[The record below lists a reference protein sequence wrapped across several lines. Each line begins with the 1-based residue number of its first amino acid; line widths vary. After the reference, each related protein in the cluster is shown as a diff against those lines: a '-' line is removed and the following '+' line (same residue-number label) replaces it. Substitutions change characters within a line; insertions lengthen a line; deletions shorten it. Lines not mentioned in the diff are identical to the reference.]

1 MPLKKGSSQNTI
13 SKNIAE
19 LIRSGYSREQ
29 AAAIA
34 YSKAAKDSNSAR
46 VVDLNGWAEIK
57 GNPLSKVGVFP
68 YFGKQ
73 IHPDL
78 DPDKVYNVYRPEE
91 ELSNPDC
98 IDSFKLLP
106 WIDEH
111 TMLGSEDDGFVPAE
125 RKGVE
130 GIIGEDVYFEDGYLK
145 GNLKVFS
152 EKLAQRIED
161 GKKELSIGYRCL
173 YDIENGTYNGQSYDA
188 IQRNIRGNHVAL
200 VTEGRA
206 GPDVAVLDH
215 FKFTLDSRGLV
226 MPKDEMNEKEKES
239 KDEGEALTLES
250 LAAQVKAIAEAVAEL
265 KAGMSKTEDEDKDE
279 KKDDE
284 SKSEAK
290 DEDETEEPSEGM
302 DEKIKSL
309 TNDIKELRSAG
320 TKTLM
325 REIAQRDALAKQLS
339 NHIGVFDHADK
350 TLDEVAKYGVEKLKL
365 SCKPGHEE
373 AVLNGFLAAKKA
385 NTVVVVQD
393 SKPASS
399 QISAYLNG
407 GAV

>member
-1 MPLKKGSSQNTI
+1 MPLKKGSSQKTI
-13 SKNIAE
+13 STNVSE

-29 AAAIA
+29 ATAIA

-46 VVDLNGWAEIK
+46 VFDLNGWTEIK

-68 YFGKQ
+68 YHGRQ
-73 IHPDL
+73 IHPGL
-78 DPDKVYNVYRPEE
+78 DPDKIYNVYRPEE
-91 ELSNPDC
+91 ELSDPDC

-111 TMLGSEDDGFVPAE
+111 TMLGSEGDGFIPAE
-125 RKGVE
+125 RKGIE
-130 GIIGEDVYFEDGYLK
+130 GIIGEDVYFKDGYLK

-188 IQRNIRGNHVAL
+188 IQRSIRGNHVAL
-200 VTEGRA
+200 VTEGRS

-226 MPKDEMNEKEKES
+226 MPDEIKEKE
-239 KDEGEALTLES
+239 EGAVVESGALTLES

-265 KAGMSKTEDEDKDE
+265 KANKLENEGTDGKE
-279 KKDDE
+279 E
-284 SKSEAK
+284 SESESEVK
-290 DEDETEEPSEGM
+290 DEDEELSEGM

-309 TNDIKELRSAG
+309 TRDIKELKSAG

-350 TLDEVAKYGVEKLKL
+350 TLDEVARYGIDKLKL
-365 SCKPGHEE
+365 SCKPGYEE
-373 AVLNGFLAAKKA
+373 AVLTGFLAAKKA
-385 NTVVVVQD
+385 NSVVVVQD

-399 QISAYLNG
+399 QISSYLKG
-407 GAV
+407 SAV